1 MKSTTVL
8 HPIFDFRRKSKEIL
22 YVSVPDLESKH
33 VSMMLDFFYKG
44 SVSFTGI
51 DNSKALRELWNVFQI
66 DSVRLDSDSV
76 DVIPDVVLHNSKC
89 KDSNLSTN
97 THADI
102 LANIKQEIN
111 EEVMK
116 EIDLKRNLE
125 VECSDCKETFYEE
138 EDLLRHMEHIHGTT
152 RSMYNI
158 IKYKRAKENDKGSS
172 HPKIKKGKGKV
183 KKLIEWKPLR
193 RENEN
198 NSNDEAKEN
207 DKGSSHP
214 KSKKGK
220 GKGKKSI
227 EWKPLFIPRW
237 SDSAETGLYGFVIT
251 NGEESTNHERSV
263 ATDLSAS
270 NSNSESS
277 SGSTINHAS
286 DTEVDVA
293 VVDITNSPSS
303 VDVADSPPRVV
314 MQDQTSHRSK
324 KPTSYRKV
332 VLPARKTITRI
343 SMKKVSP
350 DDSIMEMTETATINN
365 TQRSRECF
373 RHKSPG
379 NSTMEIES
387 MQLPPSPSPSI
398 MEIDDSHEEDEILSL
413 IDDPDLFF

>member
-1 MKSTTVL
+1 MFLPTVNKL
-8 HPIFDFRRKSKEIL
+8 PLI
-22 YVSVPDLESKH
+22 
-33 VSMMLDFFYKG
+33 
-44 SVSFTGI
+44 
-51 DNSKALRELWNVFQI
+51 
-66 DSVRLDSDSV
+66 
-76 DVIPDVVLHNSKC
+76 
-89 KDSNLSTN
+89 
-97 THADI
+97 
-102 LANIKQEIN
+102 
-111 EEVMK
+111 
-116 EIDLKRNLE
+116 
-125 VECSDCKETFYEE
+125 
-138 EDLLRHMEHIHGTT
+138 
-152 RSMYNI
+152 
-158 IKYKRAKENDKGSS
+158 SS
-172 HPKIKKGKGKV
+172 
-183 KKLIEWKPLR
+183 R
-193 RENEN
+193 M
-198 NSNDEAKEN
+198 
-207 DKGSSHP
+207 
-214 KSKKGK
+214 
-220 GKGKKSI
+220 
-227 EWKPLFIPRW
+227 

-373 RHKSPG
+373 RHKSLG
-379 NSTMEIES
+379 ISTMEIES